1 MTFSIYVQRLSAGVG
16 QRIAG
21 YLFLDHCI
29 GIGIVFESDKHN
41 DTVMIGSAILCGCS
55 KVAVYQ
61 SVEAVRKKFINFFE
75 NRLNE

>member
-1 MTFSIYVQRLSAGVG
+1 MKTFPLRVLAPERTFFDGLSLAEIGV
-16 QRIAG
+16 
-21 YLFLDHCI
+21 
-29 GIGIVFESDKHN
+29 
-41 DTVMIGSAILCGCS
+41 LCSCS